1 MAQEAQELQRREPPA
16 EQLARRGPDLNGP
29 APKPLRIPLGW
40 IRRIGLGRWM
50 SVVVLLL
57 FVALRSWDPAPIE
70 TLRLKTF
77 DLYQTIRPREAAVQA
92 VAIVDIDE
100 ESLAEHGQWPWPRT
114 LVADLV
120 MRIADYGS
128 IAMAFDAVFPEADRM
143 SPDLL
148 ADSLKRASDALRQE
162 LRTLPSNDRVFADVL
177 RRTRVVLGQSGYQR
191 DLARG
196 RSRPISPVPFG
207 TIGGDPRPFLIE
219 FPGIVRNIAELEDA
233 SSGDAMFTLLP
244 ELDGIVR
251 RVPAVMTVESVIIPA
266 LVLELLRVA
275 TGQDAYLIKSGPGG
289 VSSVGLAGIE
299 IPTDGNG
306 RIWINYARRDPGR
319 YISAKDVL
327 SGAAAP
333 ESLAGK
339 LVLIG
344 SSATGL
350 HDVKA
355 TPLDPAMPGVE
366 VQAQLLETILTQSY
380 LKRPN
385 YAAGAE
391 VLMTVA
397 IGLVTIVLVPLLGAL
412 MTLILGGAIAL
423 GLAGL
428 SGYLYVSQGAL
439 VDIAYPL
446 ISSFAVY
453 LFLVFVNYF
462 HEETQRQQVRGA
474 FNQYLSPDLVEQLAR
489 NPDKLVLGGE
499 TREMTFL
506 FCDVR
511 GFTMISELY
520 RDDPQGL
527 TRLMNRFLT
536 PLTNAI
542 IEHQG
547 TVDKYM
553 GDAVMAFWN
562 APLDDADHATHAC
575 QAALAMIES
584 LDELNLTRE
593 AEARDAGE
601 AFLPIRVG
609 IGINTGVCVVGNL
622 GSDLRFDY
630 SVLGDPVNLASR
642 IEGQSKA
649 YGLSIVLGST
659 TAATVEDEFAL
670 LEIDLIRV
678 RGRSE
683 PDHIFA
689 LLGERTR
696 ALEPA
701 FAALVEANQTMLGRF
716 RARDWDGALNALAI
730 CRGTETDLG
739 MDEYFD
745 MYEARIRGFRAD
757 PPPDDWDGVFQAQF
771 K

>member
-1 MAQEAQELQRREPPA
+1 MC
-16 EQLARRGPDLNGP
+16 
-29 APKPLRIPLGW
+29 
-40 IRRIGLGRWM
+40 
-50 SVVVLLL
+50 
-57 FVALRSWDPAPIE
+57 
-70 TLRLKTF
+70 
-77 DLYQTIRPREAAVQA
+77 
-92 VAIVDIDE
+92 
-100 ESLAEHGQWPWPRT
+100 
-114 LVADLV
+114 
-120 MRIADYGS
+120 IAGYGS

-148 ADSLKRASDALRQE
+148 AESLGRASEALRQE
-162 LRTLPSNDRVFADVL
+162 LRALPRNDQVFAEAL
-177 RRTRVVLGQSGYQR
+177 RRNRVVLGQSGYQR

-233 SSGDAMFTLLP
+233 SLGNAMFTLLP
-244 ELDGIVR
+244 ERDGIVR
-251 RVPAVMTVESVIIPA
+251 RVPAVMTVEGVIIPA

-275 TGQDAYLIKSGPGG
+275 TGQDAYLIKSDPGG
-289 VSSVGLAGIE
+289 VLSVGLAGTE
-299 IPTDGNG
+299 VPTDGHG
-306 RIWINYARRDPGR
+306 RIWVNYARHDPDR

-327 SGAAAP
+327 SGAVAR
-333 ESLAGK
+333 ERLAGK

-350 HDVKA
+350 YDVKA

-391 VLMTVA
+391 VLATVA
-397 IGLVTIVLVPLLGAL
+397 VGLVVIILVPLLGAL
-412 MTLILGGAIAL
+412 MTLVLGAVIAL
-423 GLAGL
+423 GLTGL

-462 HEETQRQQVRGA
+462 REESQREQVRSA
-474 FNQYLSPDLVEQLAR
+474 FRHYLSPELVEQLAK
-489 NPDKLVLGGE
+489 NPDQLVLGGE

-536 PLTNAI
+536 PLTKAI
-542 IEHQG
+542 VAHRG

-562 APLDDADHATHAC
+562 APLDDAEHATHAC
-575 QAALAMIES
+575 RAALAMVAS
-584 LDELNLTRE
+584 LKSLNRARE
-593 AEARDAGE
+593 AEAQVAGE
-601 AFLPIRVG
+601 TFLPLRVG
-609 IGINTGVCVVGNL
+609 IGINTGACVVGNL

-630 SVLGDPVNLASR
+630 SVLGDSVNLASR
-642 IEGQSKA
+642 IEGQSKV
-649 YGLSIVLGST
+649 YGLAIVLGST
-659 TAATVEDEFAL
+659 TAAAVRGEFAL
-670 LEIDLIRV
+670 LEIDLLRV

-683 PDHIFA
+683 PDVIYA
-689 LLGERTR
+689 LLGDRALTR
-696 ALEPA
+696 APA
-701 FAALVEANQTMLGRF
+701 FEALVDASKTMLGRF
-716 RARDWDGALNALAI
+716 RARDWTGALDAMAA
-730 CRGTETDLG
+730 CRGMEVDLG
-739 MDEYFD
+739 LDEFYD
-745 MYEARIRGFRAD
+745 MYEARIGRFRAD
-757 PPPDDWDGVFQAQF
+757 PPPDDWDGVFEAEI